1 MAHHGLRSAQ
11 QEGAG
16 ARERGRLLVGIAGL
30 GGNGSV
36 GRCTPRAR
44 MCVPMHQG
52 ASPCASVPDPR
63 ARRPGGC
70 HLWLIT
76 LPGGLELARR
86 WPAAR
91 CWRWTLEAS
100 GRQQEAVATPSLS
113 ESCTVQPQSSSTLAR
128 PQRSCLLGILL
139 RLGMGRRAGT
149 RGAAPSVR
157 GRSCGRHLPS
167 PGRKADPPPPNRL
180 KTLDDAKNRGEELSR
195 LLMSIEG
202 RKYSPIFCVELPEY

>member
-1 MAHHGLRSAQ
+1 MRK
-11 QEGAG
+11 
-16 ARERGRLLVGIAGL
+16 
-30 GGNGSV
+30 
-36 GRCTPRAR
+36 RAR
-44 MCVPMHQG
+44 PARAAARWLSSVADYAARG
-52 ASPCASVPDPR
+52 SGTCAEV
-63 ARRPGGC
+63 
-70 HLWLIT
+70 
-76 LPGGLELARR
+76 
-86 WPAAR
+86 AR

-202 RKYSPIFCVELPEY
+202 RKYSPIFCVELPNDLKNRSQQSGDYGLVVIGRHSDVLASKKGLPTRTNAQCQSTTL